1 METGITEPTAVA
13 GLVSFIIAEEMVGV
27 EVEVEDEE
35 IVELCGE
42 GSSSVVVGITALTK

>member
-27 EVEVEDEE
+27 EEVEEEE

-42 GSSSVVVGITALTK
+42 GSSSDVGITALTK